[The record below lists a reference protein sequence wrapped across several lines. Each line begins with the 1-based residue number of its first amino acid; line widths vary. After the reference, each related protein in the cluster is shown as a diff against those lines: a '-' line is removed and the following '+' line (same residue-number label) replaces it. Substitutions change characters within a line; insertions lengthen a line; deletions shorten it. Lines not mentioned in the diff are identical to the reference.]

1 MRLEQLEYLEMIVK
15 TGSFNEAAKRLFMTQ
30 PSLSNAIKKL
40 EEELSI
46 KLLLRTKT
54 GVSLTDDG
62 REFMS
67 YSRQVT
73 DQVDLL
79 RERYKKHEPR
89 KKAFSVS
96 AQHYAFVVNAFVEL
110 LRGLDVDEYNFT
122 LRETETQNIFDD
134 LNEFK
139 SEIGILYLNG
149 FNKKVL
155 QKIMKENEL
164 EFQPLFVARPHIFVG
179 YRNPL
184 TKKRSVKLADLED
197 YPYLSYEQGDVN
209 SFFFAEEILSTI
221 VHKKN
226 IKVSDRAT
234 IFNLMAGVNGYT
246 ISSGIIS
253 SDLNDDK
260 IVAIPL
266 EVNDSMTLGLVKHR
280 QLELSLTA
288 QQYLKILKRHIRNYG
303 FQIVDENN

>member
-15 TGSFNEAAKRLFMTQ
+15 TGSFNEAAKRLFLTQ
-30 PSLSNAIKKL
+30 PSLSNAIKNL
-40 EEELSI
+40 EEELKV

-73 DQVDLL
+73 DQVSLL
-79 RERYKKHEPR
+79 KERYKKHEPR
-89 KKAFSVS
+89 KKSFSVS

-110 LRGLDVDEYNFT
+110 LKGLYVDEYNFT

-139 SEIGILYLNG
+139 SEIGILYLND
-149 FNKKVL
+149 FNKKVM
-155 QKIMKENEL
+155 QKIMKENNL
-164 EFQPLFVARPHIFVG
+164 EFQPLFVAKPHIFVG
-179 YRNPL
+179 YCNPL
-184 TKKRSVKLADLED
+184 TQKKSVKLKDLEE
-197 YPYLSYEQGDVN
+197 YPYLSYEQGDAN

-266 EVNDSMTLGLVKHR
+266 EVEDSMILGLVKHK
-280 QLELSLTA
+280 QIDLSLTA
-288 QQYLKILKRHIRNYG
+288 VQYLKILKRHIRNYG
-303 FQIVDENN
+303 FEIITEDD